1 MPGRLMQQLLL
12 SSRVVIRP
20 VLQETAIAP
29 RQNIWPM
36 FHTLC
41 TDILISQIKTIE
53 ERDEK
58 RSFIRL
64 WKIWLKN
71 PTMPLAAK
79 FLCVTYSGYG
89 VNACRKKVILFY
101 TYSYSLNKCHRA
113 GRLACKVSLSKSFRL
128 RNQGINRAPFSRR

>member
-12 SSRVVIRP
+12 SSRVEIRP

-41 TDILISQIKTIE
+41 TDILISQIKTID

-58 RSFIRL
+58 RSIIRL
-64 WKIWLKN
+64 WKTWLKN
-71 PTMPLAAK
+71 LIMLLTVI
-79 FLCVTYSGYG
+79 FLCIKYSGFG
-89 VNACRKKVILFY
+89 WHEVNACRGK
-101 TYSYSLNKCHRA
+101 
-113 GRLACKVSLSKSFRL
+113 
-128 RNQGINRAPFSRR
+128 

>member
-12 SSRVVIRP
+12 SSRAEIRP

-36 FHTLC
+36 FYTRC

-53 ERDEK
+53 ERDER

-64 WKIWLKN
+64 WKTWLN
-71 PTMPLAAK
+71 NTNILLAVIFCVSCIQALDGMRSMRASENDPTRWHSHPPDYFRPARL
-79 FLCVTYSGYG
+79 S
-89 VNACRKKVILFY
+89 
-101 TYSYSLNKCHRA
+101 YSYL
-113 GRLACKVSLSKSFRL
+113 
-128 RNQGINRAPFSRR
+128 